1 MQKIFENEFVTTY
14 FDANT
19 QMAKNIWKEQSQDLT
34 DIQFKDLFSRLQ
46 PTIFSYAA
54 TRLMIDVRLFKF
66 VIEPDLQEWT
76 TEYVLV
82 NYAKNGVTKIAT
94 ILPSSIFERVSL
106 QQTFN
111 EETVKKHLKRK
122 QFDDE
127 QRAQEWLLA

>member
-1 MQKIFENEFVTTY
+1 MQKIFENEFVSTY
-14 FDANT
+14 FDTHT
-19 QMAKNIWKEQSQDLT
+19 QMAKNIWKEQSQYLT
-34 DIQFKDLFSRLQ
+34 DIQFKDLFTHLQ
-46 PTIFSYAA
+46 PTIFSYAV

-76 TEYVLV
+76 TEYVID
-82 NYAKNGVTKIAT
+82 NYAKNGIAKIAT

-111 EETVKKHLKRK
+111 ENITEKGLQRK

-127 QRAQEWLLA
+127 EQAKTWLLA